1 MGVSSKYKK
10 NNDKAYN
17 EKNMK
22 TLSKFSDFKEIFD
35 IKYLELFS
43 IYYNNEQ
50 PLKEICIS
58 GKTIKLRAETK
69 SFYYLLEKNK
79 ALKEYIIAYTKISY
93 FDDNNSAE
101 ID

>member
-22 TLSKFSDFKEIFD
+22 TLSKFNGLREIFD

-50 PLKEICIS
+50 PLKEYIWKKNNI
-58 GKTIKLRAETK
+58 GGWNKIL
-69 SFYYLLEKNK
+69 YYLLEKNK
-79 ALKEYIIAYTKISY
+79 DLKEYIIAYAKMSY
-93 FDDNNSAE
+93 LDDNNSTE
-101 ID
+101 TG